1 MFIHYIGSPRQQ
13 VHRQLC
19 TLVSDTRLGDILNSV
34 TDGDQCEELYRR
46 YLHDFVRS
54 VHKCTHNREQTKA
67 NEYKVCQPLIDFRD
81 TVYVMCIMHCS

>member
-1 MFIHYIGSPRQQ
+1 MHYIGSQRQQ

-67 NEYKVCQPLIDFRD
+67 NEYKVCQSLVDFRD
-81 TVYVMCIMHCS
+81 IMYVMCIIHCS